1 MQTQVTELGVPII
14 RGEVTSLE
22 QTDGHLLAHHGGAE
36 TAAQRVVI
44 ATGIVD
50 RQIPFPDWVDAVAR
64 GLLRY
69 CPVCDAYEAI
79 DRRIAVLGPLDLAG
93 PKALFLRTYSADVT
107 LIPSED
113 HDSAI
118 RPRLQGAGIR
128 IAPPLR

>member
-1 MQTQVTELGVPII
+1 MHQRALI
-14 RGEVTSLE
+14 
-22 QTDGHLLAHHGGAE
+22 AHHGGAE

-79 DRRIAVLGPLDLAG
+79 DRRIAVLGPLDHAG

-107 LIPSED
+107 LIPSD
-113 HDSAI
+113 NSDSPI
-118 RPRLQGAGIR
+118 RSRLVEAGVR
-128 IAPPLR
+128 IAAAREFVLARRLAD